1 MKRSSILL
9 YLFFVAVT
17 SVFAQPRISSNTKT
31 FDFGQVQWKQPVT
44 ASYVITNTGNKP
56 LVMTNVTTSC
66 ACSVADWTKSPIA
79 PGKTG
84 DIRVVFDAKAL
95 GHFNK
100 SVGIYSNAKNSLVYL
115 NFIGEVCTKITDF
128 SKANPFVIDKIFMST
143 NRLDFPDVHLGDKV
157 KYVFTVVNNSDY
169 PYEPQLMQLPPY
181 ITMVKEPNTLM
192 VGKRGTVT
200 LTLDSKKL
208 RNYGLEEANVY
219 LSRFP
224 GDKVCESNKIP
235 VSVIVLPKAKEMNTA
250 HPPVIGF
257 SEKKIDVSS
266 DLVQKKKIKK
276 SIYVLNSGK
285 SPLKIKRLQI
295 FNPAISV
302 DLKKTTI
309 YPGQA
314 TKMNIEVKQMTKDNN
329 VGELKILIITN
340 DPAHA
345 KVEIQINR

>member
-143 NRLDFPDVHLGDKV
+143 NRLDFPDVHQGDKV

-200 LTLDSKKL
+200 
-208 RNYGLEEANVY
+208 
-219 LSRFP
+219 
-224 GDKVCESNKIP
+224 
-235 VSVIVLPKAKEMNTA
+235 
-250 HPPVIGF
+250 
-257 SEKKIDVSS
+257 
-266 DLVQKKKIKK
+266 
-276 SIYVLNSGK
+276 
-285 SPLKIKRLQI
+285 
-295 FNPAISV
+295 
-302 DLKKTTI
+302 
-309 YPGQA
+309 
-314 TKMNIEVKQMTKDNN
+314 
-329 VGELKILIITN
+329 
-340 DPAHA
+340 
-345 KVEIQINR
+345 